1 MSDMMDRPDG
11 PPLAG
16 LLRRIVEECPHP
28 ARLIELYYWS
38 AEHEL
43 ADVMRQFIALSPE
56 VRATLH
62 AFLML
67 VKDAPGSVTV
77 QIAEG
82 GEMTF
87 SAPAAVELAKK
98 MAGPGAPP
106 PFLH

>member
-1 MSDMMDRPDG
+1 MGRLDG
-11 PPLAG
+11 KVALITGAG
-16 LLRRIVEECPHP
+16 SGMGRVATH
-28 ARLIELYYWS
+28 A
-38 AEHEL
+38 
-43 ADVMRQFIALSPE
+43 F
-56 VRATLH
+56 VREGAQVVATLH

>member
-1 MSDMMDRPDG
+1 MTDQPQER
-11 PPLAG
+11 PLAG
-16 LLRRIVEECPHP
+16 LLRHIAEECPHP

-38 AEHEL
+38 GEHEL
-43 ADVMRQFIALSPE
+43 AEVMRQYIALSPE
-56 VRATLH
+56 VRAALH

-67 VKDAPGSVTV
+67 VKDEPGSVTV
-77 QIAEG
+77 EIATN

-87 SAPAAVELAKK
+87 SAPAAAELAKK